1 MVARFRIVLDPPYSM
16 TDQKAH
22 HFLPGDPISGK
33 VVLAA
38 KDGEKIKNISV
49 TFEGSFYVK
58 ATQGN
63 LEGTYR
69 FDIFKFSTTLL
80 QDPFKMTASTYEYP
94 FLFEIPRGF
103 TGPVEWAG
111 TSTPSDLY
119 SIPPGSMW
127 PIPPTCD
134 DATQLRDRYTDW
146 RIVYSLAARGEK
158 SMFGLSDEIPI
169 VVTASRPALNPGPG
183 VLRQDARDCFKQNYT
198 FTNEGI
204 PRALTKTESFKGTMQ
219 QNANN
224 YQLNLSLL
232 AAPTT
237 AIIIGKPFT
246 IAFTLQTDPPTSN
259 YRLPEFYLRD
269 YTIALCSST
278 AVWTP
283 YNNVKSYLG
292 TTALHPFE
300 IFPSKRTINAPLRL
314 NESVMMQEML
324 PSSFQSTPSFKTL
337 LFERR
342 YYFQIHAHVSC
353 FDNTV
358 KLKILLPFWM
368 HSPKVQG

>member
-1 MVARFRIVLDPPYSM
+1 MVARFRIALDPPYPM
-16 TDQKAH
+16 ADQKAH
-22 HFLPGDPISGK
+22 HYLPGDPISGK
-33 VVLAA
+33 VIFAA
-38 KDGEKIKNISV
+38 KDGENIKSISV
-49 TFEGSFYVK
+49 TFKGSLYTK
-58 ATQGN
+58 ATQRH
-63 LEGTYR
+63 LEGTYNV
-69 FDIFKFSTTLL
+69 DIFKLSATLL
-80 QDPFKMTASTYEYP
+80 QGPFKMTASTYEYP
-94 FLFEIPRGF
+94 FVFEIPRGF
-103 TGPVEWAG
+103 TSPLEWSG
-111 TSTPSDLY
+111 SSTPTDLY

-127 PIPPTCD
+127 PTPPTCD
-134 DATQLRDRYTDW
+134 DALQLRDTYTNW
-146 RIVYSLAARGEK
+146 SITYSLSARGEK
-158 SMFGLSDEIPI
+158 SMFGLSDELPI
-169 VVTASRPALNPGPG
+169 VVTASRPSLNPGPG
-183 VLRQDARDCFKQNYT
+183 YLRQDARDGFKQNYA

-232 AAPTT
+232 AAPAT
-237 AIIIGKPFT
+237 AIIIGQPFT
-246 IAFTLQTDPPTSN
+246 IAFTLQTDTPTSN

-283 YNNVKSYLG
+283 YNKGKSYLG

-300 IFPSKRTINAPLRL
+300 IFPSKRTINAPLRF
-314 NESVMMQEML
+314 NEPVMMQETL
-324 PSSFQSTPSFKTL
+324 PSSFKSTPSFKTQ

-358 KLKILLPFWM
+358 KLKILLPFWL

>member
-1 MVARFRIVLDPPYSM
+1 MVARFRVVLDPPYSM

-22 HFLPGDPISGK
+22 HYLPGDPVSGK
-33 VVLAA
+33 VILAA
-38 KDGEKIKNISV
+38 KDGEKIKSISV
-49 TFEGSFYVK
+49 TFKGSFYTK

-69 FDIFKFSTTLL
+69 FDIFNFSITLL
-80 QDPFKMTASTYEYP
+80 QGPFKMTASTYEYP

-103 TGPVEWAG
+103 A
-111 TSTPSDLY
+111 
-119 SIPPGSMW
+119 GSMR
-127 PIPPTCD
+127 PTPPTCD
-134 DATQLRDRYTDW
+134 DATQLRDTYSDW
-146 RIVYSLAARGEK
+146 KIVYSISARGEK
-158 SMFGLSDEIPI
+158 SMFGLGDELPI
-169 VVTASRPALNPGPG
+169 VVTASRPALHPGPG
-183 VLRQDARDCFKQNYT
+183 VLRQDARDGFKQSYA

-204 PRALTKTESFKGTMQ
+204 PRALTKTESFKGT
-219 QNANN
+219 ANN

-237 AIIIGKPFT
+237 AIIIGQPFT
-246 IAFTLQTDPPTSN
+246 IAFTLQTDTPTSN

-269 YTIALCSST
+269 YTIALCSSS

-283 YNNVKSYLG
+283 YNKGKSYIG

-300 IFPSKRTINAPLRL
+300 IFPSKRTTNAPLRL
-314 NESVMMQEML
+314 NEPVALQETL
-324 PSSFQSTPSFKTL
+324 PTSFQSTPSFKTL

-342 YYFQIHAHVSC
+342 YYFQIHANVSC

-358 KLKILLPFWM
+358 KLKILLPFWL